1 MAAQPKKPSAKNA
14 FEKAWTEDLVRALW
28 LGLGGRTSDLEQ
40 YLRRVLPKWESEA
53 PELTKRLQEL
63 LEQGASAPTG
73 SPVRRV
79 APPSE
84 QRADA
89 AFAPVLGSTA
99 STDDLLRFES
109 PVVLSVEPVWPPEI
123 AAELNSIIKERRAG
137 MELAKVGLRPTH
149 TIIFTGLPGV
159 GKTLAARWLAREL
172 GLPLAVLNLGTIMS
186 SFLGRTGANLRQ
198 VIAYAS
204 KQPCVLLLDEIDAI
218 AKRRDDNS
226 DIGELKRLVTVL
238 LQELDAWPA
247 DALLIAATNHEDLID
262 PAVWRRF
269 ERRVAFPLP
278 QADQQAELLSR
289 LLGNEWLELPK
300 ATRVGV
306 SAAATRLSPAD
317 MTQIALRTKREMIV
331 SPGAFE
337 PKLLANFSGAI
348 ASLPLADRRKVGL
361 ELKRLKIGQRE
372 INRLTGLARETIRS
386 LPAN

>member
-1 MAAQPKKPSAKNA
+1 MPSNTKQRAPKNA
-14 FEKAWTEDLVRALW
+14 FDKAWTEDLVRAMW
-28 LGLGGRTSDLEQ
+28 LGLGGRTSDLEA
-40 YLRRVLPKWESEA
+40 YLRRILPKWEVEA

-63 LEQGASAPTG
+63 LVQSQQAGGGT
-73 SPVRRV
+73 VRRV
-79 APPSE
+79 TSAAE
-84 QRADA
+84 QRANNVSSPV
-89 AFAPVLGSTA
+89 FALTVDN
-99 STDDLLRFES
+99 DDLLRFES
-109 PVVLSVEPVWPPEI
+109 PVVLPVEPVWSSEI
-123 AAELNSIIKERRAG
+123 AIELNSIIKERRAG
-137 MELAKVGLRPTH
+137 PELAKFGLSPTH
-149 TIIFTGLPGV
+149 TVIFTGLPGV

-172 GLPLAVLNLGTIMS
+172 NLPLAVLNLGTVMS

-204 KQPCVLLLDEIDAI
+204 KQPCVLLLDELDAI

-238 LQELDAWPA
+238 LQELDAWPSE
-247 DALLIAATNHEDLID
+247 ALLIAATNHADLID

-278 QADQQAELLSR
+278 QSEQQAELLYR
-289 LLGNEWLELPK
+289 LLGTDWASLSE

-348 ASLPLADRRKVGL
+348 ASLPLVDRRKVGL

-386 LPAN
+386 LQTK

>member
-1 MAAQPKKPSAKNA
+1 MPSNTKQSAPKNA
-14 FEKAWTEDLVRALW
+14 FDKAWTEDLVRAMW
-28 LGLGGRTSDLEQ
+28 LGLGGRTSDLGA
-40 YLRRVLPKWESEA
+40 YLRRILPKWEVEA

-63 LEQGASAPTG
+63 LVQSQQAGGGT
-73 SPVRRV
+73 VRRV
-79 APPSE
+79 TSAAE
-84 QRADA
+84 QRANNVSS
-89 AFAPVLGSTA
+89 PVFA
-99 STDDLLRFES
+99 STVDNDDLLRFES
-109 PVVLSVEPVWPPEI
+109 PVVLPVEPVWSSEI
-123 AAELNSIIKERRAG
+123 AIELNSIIKERRAG
-137 MELAKVGLRPTH
+137 PELAKFGLSPTH
-149 TIIFTGLPGV
+149 TVIFTGLPGV

-172 GLPLAVLNLGTIMS
+172 NLPLAVLNLGTVMS

-204 KQPCVLLLDEIDAI
+204 KQPCVLLLDELDAI

-238 LQELDAWPA
+238 LQELDAWPSE
-247 DALLIAATNHEDLID
+247 ALLIAATNHEDLID

-278 QADQQAELLSR
+278 QSEQQAELLNR
-289 LLGNEWLELPK
+289 LLGTDWASLSE
-300 ATRVGV
+300 ATRIGV

-348 ASLPLADRRKVGL
+348 ASLPLVDRRKVGL

-386 LPAN
+386 LQTN

>member
-1 MAAQPKKPSAKNA
+1 MSLKSKQRAPKNA
-14 FEKAWTEDLVRALW
+14 FDKAWTEDLVRAMW
-28 LGLGGRTSDLEQ
+28 LGLGGRTSDLES
-40 YLRRVLPKWESEA
+40 YLRRILPKWEVEA

-63 LEQGASAPTG
+63 LVQASQAGG
-73 SPVRRV
+73 STVRRV
-79 APPSE
+79 APVAE
-84 QRADA
+84 QRANNVSSPV
-89 AFAPVLGSTA
+89 FASPVNN
-99 STDDLLRFES
+99 DDLLRFES
-109 PVVLSVEPVWPPEI
+109 PVVLPVEPVWSSEI
-123 AAELNSIIKERRAG
+123 AIELNSIIKERRSG
-137 MELAKVGLRPTH
+137 PELAKFGLTPTH
-149 TIIFTGLPGV
+149 TVIFTGLPGV

-172 GLPLAVLNLGTIMS
+172 NLPLAVLNLGTVMS

-204 KQPCVLLLDEIDAI
+204 KQPCVLLLDELDAI

-238 LQELDAWPA
+238 LQELDAWPSE
-247 DALLIAATNHEDLID
+247 ALLIAATNHEDLID

-278 QADQQAELLSR
+278 QSEQQAELLNR
-289 LLGNEWLELPK
+289 LLGTDWASLPE

-348 ASLPLADRRKVGL
+348 ASLPLVDRRKVGL

-386 LPAN
+386 L